1 MRPYGSSSAARAWA
15 RLATL
20 LVFASAG
27 LAAAPLPSG
36 WSHWRYSRPIEV
48 PLTDS
53 VRLAGLVLPQD
64 LYLHA
69 QTALPDLR
77 IIDDTGNEVP
87 YARYVRQGSTG
98 SRNLPTE
105 ILENSY
111 APGDYTQI
119 VLSVGPSA
127 PFHNAVEINT
137 PESDF
142 IEWVSVEAS
151 DDAHQWRIVED
162 RAPIFRFQRQNREGT
177 QSVHYSTN
185 NARYVRVRVLDGDRK
200 FPVASAQVVYDTVE
214 TPERSFLEAEIVDDP
229 DKRAGENA
237 WRVDLG
243 TPALGVQEV
252 RFAVNPAEFIR
263 AVEISASD
271 DGTTWKPVAHGEIYR
286 FQRESTEEEHLR
298 VDVPGEITGRYWRIT
313 VENGNDAPLP
323 GVIPSLYITPVHLVF
338 EQHPGRS
345 YRLLYGESLATAP
358 QYDLLGRIN
367 ASEEDAAAVAQ
378 LGAEEETS
386 NYADPRPWTERNRYV
401 LWIVMG
407 IAVLLLGA
415 SAIRS
420 LRKGPAGTA

>member
-1 MRPYGSSSAARAWA
+1 MGM
-15 RLATL
+15 L
-20 LVFASAG
+20 LVLAAT
-27 LAAAPLPSG
+27 LAAAPLPSA
-36 WSHWRYSRPIEV
+36 WSHWRYWRPIEV
-48 PLTDS
+48 PSTDS
-53 VRLAGLVLPQD
+53 VRLTGLVLPQD

-87 YARYVRQGSTG
+87 YAHYLRQGSA
-98 SRNLPTE
+98 SLRDLPTE
-105 ILENSY
+105 VLENSY
-111 APGDYTQI
+111 APGDYTQV
-119 VLSVGPSA
+119 VLSVGASA

-137 PESDF
+137 PELDF

-162 RAPIFRFQRQNREGT
+162 RAPIFRFRRQSREGT
-177 QSVHYSTN
+177 QTVHYSAN
-185 NARYVRVRVLDGDRK
+185 NAPYLRVRVLDGDRK
-200 FPVASAQVVYDTVE
+200 FPVASAQVVYNTVE

-243 TPALGVQEV
+243 TPALGLQEV

-263 AVEISASD
+263 VVEISTSE
-271 DGTTWKPVAHGEIYR
+271 DGTTWRTVAHGEIYR

-323 GVIPSLYITPVHLVF
+323 GVIPSLYITPVHLIF

-345 YRLLYGESLATAP
+345 YRLLYGQTLATAP
-358 QYDLLGRIN
+358 QYDLARRIN
-367 ASEEDAAAVAQ
+367 ASEEDVAAVAQ

-420 LRKGPAGTA
+420 LRKSSLPAA

>member
-1 MRPYGSSSAARAWA
+1 MRAARAWVA
-15 RLATL
+15 MGTLFLLA
-20 LVFASAG
+20 AA
-27 LAAAPLPSG
+27 LAAAPLPSA
-36 WSHWRYSRPIEV
+36 WKHWRYSRPIEV
-48 PLTDS
+48 PSTDS

-64 LYLHA
+64 VYLHA
-69 QTALPDLR
+69 QPALPDLR

-87 YARYVRQGSTG
+87 YARYRREGSAS
-98 SRNLPTE
+98 SRDLPTE

-111 APGDYTQI
+111 APGDYTQL
-119 VLSVGPSA
+119 VLSVGASA

-137 PESDF
+137 PDSDF

-162 RAPIFRFQRQNREGT
+162 RAPIFRFRRQSREGT
-177 QSVHYSTN
+177 QTVHYSPN
-185 NARYVRVRVLDGDRK
+185 NARYLRVRVLDGDRK
-200 FPVASAQVVYDTVE
+200 FAVASAQVVYNTVE
-214 TPERSFLEAEIVDDP
+214 TPERSFLEADIVDDP

-243 TPALGVQEV
+243 TPALSLQEV

-263 AVEISASD
+263 AVEISTSD
-271 DGTTWKPVAHGEIYR
+271 DGTAWRPVAHGEIYR
-286 FQRESTEEEHLR
+286 FQRESTEEEYLR
-298 VDVPGEITGRYWRIT
+298 VDVPGEIMGRYWRIT

-323 GVIPSLYITPVHLVF
+323 GVIPSLYIAPVHLVF

-345 YRLLYGESLATAP
+345 YRLLYGQNLATAP
-358 QYDLLGRIN
+358 QYDLARRIN
-367 ASEEDAAAVAQ
+367 ASEEDIAAVAP

-407 IAVLLLGA
+407 IAVLLLGG

-420 LRKGPAGTA
+420 LRKNSVPAA

>member
-1 MRPYGSSSAARAWA
+1 VSPRRNTSAAA
-15 RLATL
+15 RLWIACCAL
-20 LVFASAG
+20 LTC
-27 LAAAPLPSG
+27 AAASLPSA
-36 WSHWRYSRPIEV
+36 WNHWRYSRPIDV
-48 PLTDS
+48 PSANS

-64 LYLHA
+64 VYLHA

-77 IIDDTGNEVP
+77 IIDDGGNEVP
-87 YARYVRQGSTG
+87 YARYVREGSAS
-98 SRNLPTE
+98 SRDLPTE
-105 ILENSY
+105 IVENSY
-111 APGDYTQI
+111 APGDYTQV
-119 VLSVGPSA
+119 VLGVSASA
-127 PFHNAVEINT
+127 PFHNAVDIHT

-142 IEWVSVEAS
+142 IEWVSIEAS

-162 RAPIFRFQRQNREGT
+162 RAPIFRFQREGREGT
-177 QSVHYSTN
+177 QTVHYSPN
-185 NARYVRVRVLDGDRK
+185 NARYLRVRVLDGDRK
-200 FPVASAQVVYDTVE
+200 FPITSAQVVYNAIE
-214 TPERSFLEAEIVDDP
+214 TPERAFLEAEISDDP
-229 DKRAGENA
+229 GKRSDENA

-263 AVEISASD
+263 AVDISTSD
-271 DGTTWKPVAHGEIYR
+271 DRTTWRSVAHGEIYR

-298 VDVPGEITGRYWRIT
+298 VVVPGGVTGRYWRIT

-338 EQHPGRS
+338 EQQPGRS
-345 YRLLYGESLATAP
+345 YRLLYGQNLAAAP
-358 QYDLLGRIN
+358 QYDLARRIN
-367 ASEEDAAAVAQ
+367 VSQEDVAIVGQ

-407 IAVLLLGA
+407 IAVLLLGG

-420 LRKGPAGTA
+420 LRRNSAPAA

>member
-1 MRPYGSSSAARAWA
+1 VSSHGNRSAARVGAA
-15 RLATL
+15 LGSLLAFATA
-20 LVFASAG
+20 LV
-27 LAAAPLPSG
+27 AAPLPSA
-36 WSHWRYSRPIEV
+36 WIHWRYWRPIEV
-48 PLTDS
+48 PSTDS
-53 VRLAGLVLPQD
+53 VRLAGLLLPQD
-64 LYLHA
+64 VYLRA

-77 IIDDTGNEVP
+77 IIDDNGNEVP
-87 YARYVRQGSTG
+87 YARYEREGSAS
-98 SRNLPTE
+98 SRDLPTE

-111 APGDYTQI
+111 APGDYTQV
-119 VLSVGPSA
+119 VLSVGASA

-151 DDAHQWRIVED
+151 DDAQAWRIVED
-162 RAPIFRFQRQNREGT
+162 RAPIFRFRRQSREGT
-177 QSVHYSTN
+177 QTVHYSTN
-185 NARYVRVRVLDGDRK
+185 NARYLRVRVLDGDRK
-200 FPVASAQVVYDTVE
+200 FPIVTAQVVYNTVE

-243 TPALGVQEV
+243 TPALGLQEV

-263 AVEISASD
+263 AVEISTSD
-271 DGTTWKPVAHGEIYR
+271 DGTTWRPVAHGEIYR
-286 FQRESTEEEHLR
+286 FQRESTQEEYLR
-298 VDVPGEITGRYWRIT
+298 VDVPGEVTGRYWRIT

-338 EQHPGRS
+338 EQQPGRS
-345 YRLLYGESLATAP
+345 YRLLYGQNLATSP
-358 QYDLLGRIN
+358 QYDLARRIS
-367 ASEEDAAAVAQ
+367 ASEEDVAAVAQ

-401 LWIVMG
+401 LWVVMG
-407 IAVLLLGA
+407 IAVLLLGG

-420 LRKGPAGTA
+420 LRKNSVPAA

>member
-1 MRPYGSSSAARAWA
+1 MSSHGNGSAARVSAA
-15 RLATL
+15 TGALLAFATA
-20 LVFASAG
+20 LV
-27 LAAAPLPSG
+27 AAPLPSA
-36 WSHWRYSRPIEV
+36 WIHWRYWRPIEV
-48 PLTDS
+48 PSTDS

-64 LYLHA
+64 VYLRA

-77 IIDDTGNEVP
+77 IIDDNGNEVP
-87 YARYVRQGSTG
+87 YARYEREGSAS
-98 SRNLPTE
+98 SRDLPTE

-111 APGDYTQI
+111 APGDYTQV
-119 VLSVGPSA
+119 VLSVGASA
-127 PFHNAVEINT
+127 PFHNAVEIHT

-151 DDAHQWRIVED
+151 DDAHVWRIVED
-162 RAPIFRFQRQNREGT
+162 RAPIFRFRRQSREGT
-177 QSVHYSTN
+177 QTVHYSTN
-185 NARYVRVRVLDGDRK
+185 NARYLRVRVLDGDRK
-200 FPVASAQVVYDTVE
+200 FPIETAQVVYNTVE

-243 TPALGVQEV
+243 TPALGLQEV

-263 AVEISASD
+263 AVEISTSNDPA
-271 DGTTWKPVAHGEIYR
+271 TWRPVAHGEIYR
-286 FQRESTEEEHLR
+286 FQRESTQEEYLR

-338 EQHPGRS
+338 EQQPGRG
-345 YRLLYGESLATAP
+345 YRLLYGQNLATSP
-358 QYDLLGRIN
+358 QYDLARRVS
-367 ASEEDAAAVAQ
+367 ASEEDVAAVAQ

-401 LWIVMG
+401 LWVVMG
-407 IAVLLLGA
+407 IAVLLLGG

-420 LRKGPAGTA
+420 LRKNSPPAA

>member
-1 MRPYGSSSAARAWA
+1 MGAL
-15 RLATL
+15 LAFQTA
-20 LVFASAG
+20 LV
-27 LAAAPLPSG
+27 AAPLPSA
-36 WSHWRYSRPIEV
+36 WIHWRYSRPIEV
-48 PLTDS
+48 PSADS

-64 LYLHA
+64 VYLRA

-77 IIDDTGNEVP
+77 IIDDNGNEVP
-87 YARYVRQGSTG
+87 YARYGREGSAS
-98 SRNLPTE
+98 SRDLPTE

-111 APGDYTQI
+111 APGDYTQV
-119 VLSVGPSA
+119 VLSVGASA

-151 DDAHQWRIVED
+151 DDAQAWRIVED
-162 RAPIFRFQRQNREGT
+162 RAPIFRFRRQSREGT
-177 QSVHYSTN
+177 QTVHYSTN
-185 NARYVRVRVLDGDRK
+185 NARYLRVRVLDGDRQ
-200 FPVASAQVVYDTVE
+200 FPIATAQVVYNTVE
-214 TPERSFLEAEIVDDP
+214 TPERSFLEAEIVDDL

-243 TPALGVQEV
+243 TPALGLQEV
-252 RFAVNPAEFIR
+252 RFAVNPAEFVR
-263 AVEISASD
+263 AVEISTSD
-271 DGTTWKPVAHGEIYR
+271 DGTTWRPVAHGEIYR
-286 FQRESTEEEHLR
+286 FQRESTQEEHLL

-338 EQHPGRS
+338 EQQPGRS
-345 YRLLYGESLATAP
+345 YRLLYGQNLATSP
-358 QYDLLGRIN
+358 QYDLARRIS
-367 ASEEDAAAVAQ
+367 ASEEDVAAVAQ

-407 IAVLLLGA
+407 IAVLLLGG

-420 LRKGPAGTA
+420 LRKNSVPAA